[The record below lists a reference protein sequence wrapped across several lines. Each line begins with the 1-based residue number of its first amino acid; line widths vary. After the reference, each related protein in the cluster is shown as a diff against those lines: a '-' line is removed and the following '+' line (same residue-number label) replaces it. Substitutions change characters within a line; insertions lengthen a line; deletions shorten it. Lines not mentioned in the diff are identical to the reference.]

1 MVLFDFLI
9 RQNNITLSNPF
20 WLDPLLSSPHTT
32 IPDDDLV
39 VTTGEPWVR
48 QKMQLIRQHLIAFT
62 SALAHQVDE
71 IVLVDLFAKN
81 GLYSLGAKR
90 EVFSGIPIMSLQE
103 DLPVSRYV
111 FCESDPEQ
119 FKALK
124 VRVNKYFREKN
135 SVLMNGRPDELV
147 DKLKMYIPESRR
159 SHRVATLCI
168 ADSFSLDPSFSFIK
182 SFSEYG
188 FTFLVP
194 LTFHL
199 GAKINHRFYLN
210 RERLKVNQFLGS
222 GEGENLDWNPDNNL
236 LFYKQLVGKW
246 ESRVSEL
253 GFDFSSTTQRL
264 DSGLMEVP
272 TYQMCLLSSKYSS
285 KAIQTDALS
294 GSNIQFA
301 LFNQN

>member
-1 MVLFDFLI
+1 M
-9 RQNNITLSNPF
+9 
-20 WLDPLLSSPHTT
+20 DPLLSSPHTT

-48 QKMQLIRQHLIAFT
+48 QKVQLIRQHLIAFT

-71 IVLVDLFAKN
+71 IIVVDLFAKN
-81 GLYSLGAKR
+81 GLYCLGAKR
-90 EVFSGIPIMSLQE
+90 ELFSGIPMMSLQE
-103 DLPVSRYV
+103 DLPISRYV

-135 SVLMNGRPDELV
+135 AVLMNGRPDELV

-159 SHRVATLCI
+159 SHRVATLCV
-168 ADSFSLDPSFSFIK
+168 ADSFSLEPSFEFVK

-210 RERLKVNQFLGS
+210 RETLKVNQFLGAGDS
-222 GEGENLDWNPDNNL
+222 ENSDWNTDNNL
-236 LFYKQLVGKW
+236 LFYKQLVSKW
-246 ESRVSEL
+246 GSRVSEL

-264 DSGLMEVP
+264 DSGLMEIP

>member
-1 MVLFDFLI
+1 M
-9 RQNNITLSNPF
+9 
-20 WLDPLLSSPHTT
+20 DPLLSSPHTT

-48 QKMQLIRQHLIAFT
+48 QKVQLIRQHLIAFT
-62 SALAHQVDE
+62 TALANQVDE
-71 IVLVDLFAKN
+71 IIVLDLFAKN
-81 GLYSLGAKR
+81 GLYCLGAKR
-90 EVFSGIPIMSLQE
+90 EIFSGIPIMSLQE
-103 DLPVSRYV
+103 DLPITRYV
-111 FCESDPEQ
+111 FCENDPEQ

-135 SVLMNGRPDELV
+135 AVLMNGRPDELV

-168 ADSFSLDPSFSFIK
+168 ADSFSLEPSFELIK

-210 RERLKVNQFLGS
+210 RERLKVNQFLGAGDS
-222 GEGENLDWNPDNNL
+222 DHSDWNTDNNL

-246 ESRVSEL
+246 ENRVSEL

-264 DSGLMEVP
+264 DSGLMEIP

>member
-1 MVLFDFLI
+1 M
-9 RQNNITLSNPF
+9 
-20 WLDPLLSSPHTT
+20 DPLLSSPHTT

-48 QKMQLIRQHLIAFT
+48 QKVQLIRQHLIAFT
-62 SALAHQVDE
+62 TALANQVDE
-71 IVLVDLFAKN
+71 IIVLDLFAKN
-81 GLYSLGAKR
+81 GLYCLGAKR
-90 EVFSGIPIMSLQE
+90 EIFSGIPIMSLQE
-103 DLPVSRYV
+103 DLPITRYV
-111 FCESDPEQ
+111 FCENDPEQ

-135 SVLMNGRPDELV
+135 AVLMNGRPDELV

-168 ADSFSLDPSFSFIK
+168 ADSFSLEPSFELIK

-210 RERLKVNQFLGS
+210 RERLKVNQFLGAGNS
-222 GEGENLDWNPDNNL
+222 DHSDWNTDNNL

-246 ESRVSEL
+246 ENRVSEL

-264 DSGLMEVP
+264 DSGLMEIP